1 MKKIILLAAALLGM
15 TAAQAQVADH
25 VYGTKFT
32 DNWSVTLK
40 GGAVSPAH
48 HSPYTNHAPGRFP
61 PAIPH
66 QDPPHQP

>member
-48 HSPYTNHAPGRFP
+48 HYAFWKNARGIFG
-61 PAIPH
+61 A
-66 QDPPHQP
+66 

>member
-32 DNWSVTLK
+32 DNWSVTLNFS
-40 GGAVSPAH
+40 VQV
-48 HSPYTNHAPGRFP
+48 RFKST
-61 PAIPH
+61 I
-66 QDPPHQP
+66 